1 MVRPRDGSRREGPE
15 HESADGADV
24 SDDLG
29 PGIAGIVAAHLVDV
43 PDFPEPGVVFK
54 DITPLL
60 QDGPAF
66 RAVVEA
72 MAQRYRGRIDTV
84 AGIESRGFVF
94 GAALA
99 HALGVG
105 LVLIRKEGK
114 LPRDRHTISYEL
126 EYGRATVEVHQDAVS
141 HGERVLL
148 VDDVLATGGT
158 AAAAAE
164 LVETAGGLVHAIVVV
179 LELSFLEGRSAL
191 ADRSVWAL
199 HTV

>member
-1 MVRPRDGSRREGPE
+1 MQSDI
-15 HESADGADV
+15 SAV
-24 SDDLG
+24 
-29 PGIAGIVAAHLVDV
+29 VAAHLIDV

-60 QDGPAF
+60 QNGPAF
-66 RAVVEA
+66 RAVIEA
-72 MAQRYRGRIDTV
+72 LAARYRGSVDAV

-99 HALGVG
+99 YELGLG

-114 LPRDRHTISYEL
+114 LPRDRHSISYRL
-126 EYGRATVEVHQDAVS
+126 EYGSATVEVHQDAFTQ
-141 HGERVLL
+141 GERVLL

-164 LVETAGGLVHAIVVV
+164 LVETAGGVVSDIAVV
-179 LELSFLEGRSAL
+179 LELSFLGGRTAL
-191 ADRSVWAL
+191 GKRAVSAL

>member
-1 MVRPRDGSRREGPE
+1 MQS
-15 HESADGADV
+15 DV
-24 SDDLG
+24 SAL
-29 PGIAGIVAAHLVDV
+29 VAAHLVDV
-43 PDFPEPGVVFK
+43 PDFPAPGVVFK

-66 RAVVEA
+66 RRVIGALA
-72 MAQRYRGRIDTV
+72 DRYRDRIDAV
-84 AGIESRGFVF
+84 AGVESRGFVF

-99 HALGVG
+99 YELGVG

-114 LPRDRHTISYEL
+114 LPRDRHAISYQL
-126 EYGRATVEVHQDAVS
+126 EYGSATVEVHQDAFT

-148 VDDVLATGGT
+148 IDDVLATGGT

-164 LVETAGGLVHAIVVV
+164 LVETAGAVVSDIAVV
-179 LELSFLEGRSAL
+179 LELSFLGGRSAL
-191 ADRSVWAL
+191 DGRDVWAL

>member
-1 MVRPRDGSRREGPE
+1 MHSDA
-15 HESADGADV
+15 SAV
-24 SDDLG
+24 
-29 PGIAGIVAAHLVDV
+29 VAAHLVDV
-43 PDFPEPGVVFK
+43 PDFPAPGVVFK

-66 RAVVEA
+66 RAVIGA
-72 MAQRYRGRIDTV
+72 LAHRYRGRIDAV
-84 AGIESRGFVF
+84 AGVESRGFVF

-99 HALGVG
+99 YELGIG

-114 LPRDRHTISYEL
+114 LPRERHSISYQL
-126 EYGRATVEVHQDAVS
+126 EYGSATVEVHQDAFT

-164 LVETAGGLVHAIVVV
+164 LVETAGGVVSDIAVV
-179 LELSFLEGRSAL
+179 LELSFLGGRDAL
-191 ADRSVWAL
+191 GDRAVWAL

>member
-1 MVRPRDGSRREGPE
+1 MET
-15 HESADGADV
+15 DV
-24 SDDLG
+24 S
-29 PGIAGIVAAHLVDV
+29 AVVAAHLVDV

-66 RAVVEA
+66 RTVI
-72 MAQRYRGRIDTV
+72 MALADRYRSRVDAV

-99 HALGVG
+99 YELGVG

-114 LPRDRHTISYEL
+114 LPRHRHSISYEL
-126 EYGRATVEVHQDAVS
+126 EYGSATVEVHQDAFTR
-141 HGERVLL
+141 GERVLL

-164 LVETAGGLVHAIVVV
+164 LVETAGGVVCDIAVV
-179 LELSFLEGRSAL
+179 LELSFLGGRAAL
-191 ADRSVWAL
+191 GDREVRTL
-199 HTV
+199 LTV

>member
-1 MVRPRDGSRREGPE
+1 MKT
-15 HESADGADV
+15 DV
-24 SDDLG
+24 SEL
-29 PGIAGIVAAHLVDV
+29 VAAHLVDV

-66 RAVVEA
+66 RTVTETLAE
-72 MAQRYRGRIDTV
+72 RYRGRVDAV

-99 HALGVG
+99 YELGLG
-105 LVLIRKEGK
+105 LVLIRKAGK
-114 LPRDRHTISYEL
+114 LPRDRHSISYEL
-126 EYGRATVEVHQDAVS
+126 EYGRATVEVHQDAFT
-141 HGERVLL
+141 HEERVLL

-164 LVETAGGLVHAIVVV
+164 LVETAGGVVADIAV
-179 LELSFLEGRSAL
+179 VPELAFLGGRAAL
-191 ADRSVWAL
+191 GERAVWAL
-199 HTV
+199 LTV

>member
-1 MVRPRDGSRREGPE
+1 MHS
-15 HESADGADV
+15 DV
-24 SDDLG
+24 SAL
-29 PGIAGIVAAHLVDV
+29 IASHLVDV

-66 RAVVEA
+66 RSVIGALA
-72 MAQRYRGRIDTV
+72 DRYRDRIDAV
-84 AGIESRGFVF
+84 AGVESRGFVF

-99 HALGVG
+99 YELGIG

-114 LPRDRHTISYEL
+114 LPRERHSISYQL
-126 EYGRATVEVHQDAVS
+126 EYGSATVEVHQDAFT

-164 LVETAGGLVHAIVVV
+164 LVETAGAVVSDIAVV
-179 LELSFLEGRSAL
+179 LELSFLGGRAVL
-191 ADRSVWAL
+191 GDRAVWAL

>member
-1 MVRPRDGSRREGPE
+1 MPSE
-15 HESADGADV
+15 V
-24 SDDLG
+24 ST
-29 PGIAGIVAAHLVDV
+29 IVAAHLLDV

-66 RAVVEA
+66 RAVV
-72 MAQRYRGRIDTV
+72 MALAERYRGRVDAV

-99 HALGVG
+99 FELGLG
-105 LVLIRKEGK
+105 LVLIRKAGK
-114 LPRDRHTISYEL
+114 LPRDRHSISYEL
-126 EYGRATVEVHQDAVS
+126 EYGSATVEVHQDAFT

-164 LVETAGGLVHAIVVV
+164 LVETAGAVVSDIAVV
-179 LELSFLEGRSAL
+179 LELSFLRGRAAL
-191 ADRSVWAL
+191 GERDVWAL

>member
-1 MVRPRDGSRREGPE
+1 MPS
-15 HESADGADV
+15 DV
-24 SDDLG
+24 SAV
-29 PGIAGIVAAHLVDV
+29 IAAHLLDV

-66 RAVVEA
+66 GAVV
-72 MAQRYRGRIDTV
+72 MALADRYRGRVDAV

-99 HALGVG
+99 YELGLG
-105 LVLIRKEGK
+105 LVLIRKAGK
-114 LPRDRHTISYEL
+114 LPRDRHSISYEL
-126 EYGRATVEVHQDAVS
+126 EYGSATVEVHQDAFT

-164 LVETAGGLVHAIVVV
+164 LVETAGAVVSDIAVV
-179 LELSFLEGRSAL
+179 LELSFLGGRGAL
-191 ADRSVWAL
+191 GDRDVWAL

>member
-1 MVRPRDGSRREGPE
+1 MVSPRGGSRLAGGRREAAE
-15 HESADGADV
+15 GADV
-24 SDDLG
+24 TDDLG

-66 RAVVEA
+66 GAVVDA
-72 MAQRYRGRIDTV
+72 MAQRYRGRIDAV

-114 LPRDRHTISYEL
+114 LPRDRHTISYQL
-126 EYGRATVEVHQDAVS
+126 EYGHATVEVHQDALS

-158 AAAAAE
+158 AAAAAQ

-179 LELSFLEGRSAL
+179 LELSFLGGRSAL
-191 ADRSVWAL
+191 GDRPVWAL

>member
-1 MVRPRDGSRREGPE
+1 MQ
-15 HESADGADV
+15 
-24 SDDLG
+24 SD
-29 PGIAGIVAAHLVDV
+29 AAAVVAAHLVDV

-60 QDGPAF
+60 QDGAAF
-66 RAVVEA
+66 HTVIGALA
-72 MAQRYRGRIDTV
+72 DRYRGQVDAV

-99 HALGVG
+99 YELGLG

-114 LPRDRHTISYEL
+114 LPRDRHSIAYEL
-126 EYGRATVEVHQDAVS
+126 EYGSATVEVHQDAFT

-164 LVETAGGLVHAIVVV
+164 LVEIAGAVVSDIAV
-179 LELSFLEGRSAL
+179 ILELSFLGGRAAL
-191 ADRSVWAL
+191 GDRAVWAL
-199 HTV
+199 HVV